1 MSHSKT
7 GLDSPV
13 SPLSR
18 ALSIC
23 WSPSLCLGDAGK
35 TLLLPSAVDTLDD
48 FHLGA
53 KAQPS
58 NCRRTSEKSND
69 FRTRFSLPKVMYQH
83 TIERASFA
91 EKRVDSVE
99 NHVESFFEK
108 ANEFSTRDS
117 LM

>member
-35 TLLLPSAVDTLDD
+35 TLLLPSAVDTLDEQKHSQAIVGG
-48 FHLGA
+48 HLKHQMIFPLAFELIQQIFIGCG
-53 KAQPS
+53 KQ
-58 NCRRTSEKSND
+58 
-69 FRTRFSLPKVMYQH
+69 FTRHRIHRCWRQV
-83 TIERASFA
+83 AG
-91 EKRVDSVE
+91 V
-99 NHVESFFEK
+99 
-108 ANEFSTRDS
+108 NEA
-117 LM
+117 